1 MLDAD
6 KKYLADLHLAPLATT
21 AGFDSIADLI
31 AYLQTQPFGIL
42 HIQAIEA
49 LITNE
54 TSFFRDIY
62 PFEAL
67 KNFILPEMIQRQQG
81 TPTLN
86 IWCAA
91 ASNGQEPYS
100 IAMLICEHFPSLAKG
115 KVKLIASDFSTKVLT
130 RARQGIYNNFE
141 ISRGL
146 SKSLRDRYF
155 QKQGNEWLLNQEIRQ
170 MVEFRHLNLLESWSG
185 LPTMDIIFMRN
196 VLLYFDTETKKAILN
211 KIPQLLKSDG
221 YLFMGGGETTINL
234 VNSFVQV
241 QLGKAICYQL
251 HKNPAQYLDDL
262 GKCLPR

>member
-1 MLDAD
+1 VLDAD
-6 KKYLADLHLAPLATT
+6 KKYLAELHLAPLAAK

-31 AYLQTQPFGIL
+31 AHLQIQPFGTL
-42 HIQAIEA
+42 HIQTIEA

-54 TSFFRDIY
+54 TSFFRDFH

-67 KNFILPEMIQRQQG
+67 KNFVLPEMIQRQQG
-81 TPTLN
+81 IPALN

-100 IAMLICEHFPSLAKG
+100 IAMLIREHFPLLAGG

-130 RARQGIYNNFE
+130 RARQGIYNDFE

-170 MVEFRHLNLLESWSG
+170 MVEFRHLNLLESWSA
-185 LPTMDIIFMRN
+185 LPRMDIIFMRN
-196 VLLYFDTETKKAILN
+196 VLLYFDTETKNAILT
-211 KIPQLLKSDG
+211 KVSRLLKSDG

-234 VNSFVQV
+234 INSFVRV
-241 QLGKAICYQL
+241 QLGKTICYQPQ
-251 HKNPAQYLDDL
+251 KNS
-262 GKCLPR
+262 

>member
-6 KKYLADLHLAPLATT
+6 KEYLAELYLAPLAET
-21 AGFDSIADLI
+21 AGFNSIDDLI
-31 AYLQTQPFGIL
+31 VKLQAQPFNSL
-42 HIQAIEA
+42 HIQAVEA
-49 LITNE
+49 LVTNE

-67 KNFILPEMIQRQQG
+67 KNDVLPMIQQQG
-81 TPTLN
+81 NFALN

-91 ASNGQEPYS
+91 CSSGQEPYS
-100 IAMLICEHFPSLAKG
+100 VAILIREHFPSLAKEN
-115 KVKLIASDFSTKVLT
+115 VKLIASDFSNKVLA

-155 QKQGNEWLLNQEIRQ
+155 QKQGNGWLLNQEIRQ
-170 MVEFRHLNLLESWSG
+170 MVDFRHLNLLETWSAM
-185 LPTMDIIFMRN
+185 PAMDIIFMRN
-196 VLLYFDTETKKAILN
+196 VLLYFDTETKKSILT
-211 KIPQLLKSDG
+211 KIPPLLKSDG

-234 VNSFVQV
+234 VNSFARV

-251 HKNPAQYLDDL
+251 QKKPSA
-262 GKCLPR
+262 